1 MNKKRLGITMIAS
14 AVSFIINSMIGF
26 LLTPYV
32 VNNVGA
38 EAYGFVSL
46 ANNFTNY
53 AQILTIA
60 LNSMAGRFITIAYT
74 RGEKEKAKRYFT
86 SVLYANIVIAVVLL
100 VPCVFVVLRVDVLVN
115 VSRSILRDIQ
125 ILFALIFGAFLIALV
140 GTTFSNA
147 TFMSNRKDLEA
158 KRNIEAY
165 LIKALLL
172 VLLFFFLKPNVIY
185 IGIASLAMTLYTVLM
200 NVRYTRLLTPEICIK
215 KEYFD
220 IQKIKELLSAGVWNS
235 LSRIGSILSDGLD
248 LLITNLMIGASLM
261 GTLSIAKTI
270 PAVISTFIGTM
281 GGIFVPG
288 YTIDFAK
295 NDYNALKRSINKS
308 ILILGVISNVCLS
321 VLIVIGVP
329 FFELWVPNE
338 NADVLHVLS
347 LLTVMGLSLNGP
359 IQCVWNIFTVTNKVK
374 VNSIVSTSVSFLNIV
389 IVFILLKTTD
399 LGVYAVAGVS
409 STTMIM
415 ESILFSVPYAARCIG
430 FKKRTFYYPMV
441 KNILAL
447 VISSFLGGI
456 IESRIVLNNWI
467 SLCEYGIFV
476 CIISLFVSI
485 SIMTTVSEKKAI
497 IHSLRK
503 F

>member
-172 VLLFFFLKPNVIY
+172 VLLFFF
-185 IGIASLAMTLYTVLM
+185 
-200 NVRYTRLLTPEICIK
+200 
-215 KEYFD
+215 
-220 IQKIKELLSAGVWNS
+220 
-235 LSRIGSILSDGLD
+235 
-248 LLITNLMIGASLM
+248 
-261 GTLSIAKTI
+261 
-270 PAVISTFIGTM
+270 
-281 GGIFVPG
+281 
-288 YTIDFAK
+288 
-295 NDYNALKRSINKS
+295 
-308 ILILGVISNVCLS
+308 
-321 VLIVIGVP
+321 
-329 FFELWVPNE
+329 
-338 NADVLHVLS
+338 
-347 LLTVMGLSLNGP
+347 
-359 IQCVWNIFTVTNKVK
+359 
-374 VNSIVSTSVSFLNIV
+374 
-389 IVFILLKTTD
+389 
-399 LGVYAVAGVS
+399 
-409 STTMIM
+409 
-415 ESILFSVPYAARCIG
+415 
-430 FKKRTFYYPMV
+430 
-441 KNILAL
+441 
-447 VISSFLGGI
+447 
-456 IESRIVLNNWI
+456 
-467 SLCEYGIFV
+467 
-476 CIISLFVSI
+476 
-485 SIMTTVSEKKAI
+485 
-497 IHSLRK
+497 
-503 F
+503 

>member
-1 MNKKRLGITMIAS
+1 
-14 AVSFIINSMIGF
+14 
-26 LLTPYV
+26 
-32 VNNVGA
+32 
-38 EAYGFVSL
+38 
-46 ANNFTNY
+46 
-53 AQILTIA
+53 
-60 LNSMAGRFITIAYT
+60 
-74 RGEKEKAKRYFT
+74 
-86 SVLYANIVIAVVLL
+86 
-100 VPCVFVVLRVDVLVN
+100 
-115 VSRSILRDIQ
+115 
-125 ILFALIFGAFLIALV
+125 
-140 GTTFSNA
+140 
-147 TFMSNRKDLEA
+147 
-158 KRNIEAY
+158 
-165 LIKALLL
+165 
-172 VLLFFFLKPNVIY
+172 
-185 IGIASLAMTLYTVLM
+185 MTLYTVLM